1 MGTPYKPAPKE
12 GSLYPFPSYDD
23 LGKDCRD
30 LFDKGYNLEKFV
42 INVKNK
48 TCHGVEITTKGV
60 HKNEDK
66 TATGE
71 VCAKVT
77 SFPFPILQGFST
89 QHKWDTENNFKNE
102 VTLQDVYVPG
112 LKLTTEVVLNEE
124 KMEATG
130 AVKVQHKHAFYT
142 LDGAFDNTGQ
152 GGKGGGDGGEGGEEG
167 GEGGGGGGGGGG
179 GDAKQLI
186 KGSLVT
192 GWAGLMGA
200 YKIEYDTGSGE
211 ISGQNMG
218 FAYHKKDYDFHLAYK
233 NGEKSTW
240 EGFFHHKISREL
252 QVGAKAKYGDETEYG
267 IAGRYMFSG
276 YGHALRAKVN
286 NKSLLGVGLECTV
299 VPGFQVFAAGEADLT
314 KFSEGGHKIGF
325 GMEFGMME

>member
-12 GSLYPFPSYDD
+12 GVFGLPSYDE

-66 TATGE
+66 KATGE
-71 VCAKVT
+71 VCAKIGYP
-77 SFPFPILQGFST
+77 FPFLQGLTT

-102 VTLQDVYVPG
+102 VTLQDVYPG
-112 LKLTTEVVLNEE
+112 LKLSTEVVLKED

-130 AVKVQHKHAFYT
+130 AVKVQYKHPFFT

-152 GGKGGGDGGEGGEEG
+152 GGQRGGDSGGDGGEEG
-167 GEGGGGGGGGGG
+167 GEGGGGGGGSSGGE
-179 GDAKQLI
+179 DAKQLI
-186 KGSLVT
+186 KGSLVA
-192 GWAGLMGA
+192 GYAGLMGA
-200 YKIEYDTGSGE
+200 YKIDYDTGSGE
-211 ISGQNMG
+211 ISGQNFG
-218 FAYHKKDYDFHLAYK
+218 FAYRKKDYEFHLAYK
-233 NGEKSTW
+233 NGEKSSW
-240 EGFFHHKISREL
+240 EGFFHHKLSREVQL
-252 QVGAKAKYGDETEYG
+252 GAKAKYGDDGTEYG

-276 YGHALRAKVN
+276 YGHALRARVN
-286 NKSLLGVGLECTV
+286 NKSLLGVGIECTV

-325 GMEFGMME
+325 GMEFGMTD